1 MARLRSHPKYGQFR
15 LDAGCISLNFV
26 ATVRHRGSEPRDLLG
41 TPEALAAW
49 LKIIGLSPPPIHI
62 SLEDLDEALHLREAI
77 FRTAQ
82 NLILFNLP
90 NHDDINLINEAAR
103 FSVAIP
109 QLIMDSDLINWET
122 SYPVKASLAAI
133 ARDAIIICSHQ
144 EREHLKIC
152 NDKGCQML
160 FKDAS
165 PNNHRRWCSMSICGN
180 RSKVSQHREQKKSL
194 MT

>member
-1 MARLRSHPKYGQFR
+1 
-15 LDAGCISLNFV
+15 
-26 ATVRHRGSEPRDLLG
+26 
-41 TPEALAAW
+41 
-49 LKIIGLSPPPIHI
+49 
-62 SLEDLDEALHLREAI
+62 
-77 FRTAQ
+77 
-82 NLILFNLP
+82 
-90 NHDDINLINEAAR
+90 
-103 FSVAIP
+103 
-109 QLIMDSDLINWET
+109 MDSDLINWET